1 LYTFLDPKTNHRD
14 LWVLPDPA
22 GPPENQKPKPY
33 LQTPFDKRQGQF
45 SPDGH
50 WIAYASDESGPG
62 QYQIYV
68 QSFPAGAGK
77 FQVSTGAGG
86 TQPRWRRD
94 GKELF
99 YLATDGKLMAV
110 EVQTTPKFEAAA
122 PRALFDPRISR
133 GRMPPQIFYRYD
145 VTADGKRFLVNSTPT
160 ASESSAAAPITVVV
174 NWLAA
179 LKR

>member
-1 LYTFLDPKTNHRD
+1 M
-14 LWVLPDPA
+14 
-22 GPPENQKPKPY
+22 PY
-33 LQTPFDKRQGQF
+33 LQTPFNETQGRF

-50 WIAYASDESGPG
+50 WIVYTSDESGPN

-86 TQPRWRRD
+86 TQPRWRLD
-94 GKELF
+94 GKEIF
-99 YLATDGKLMAV
+99 YLAADGKLMAV
-110 EVQTTPKFEAAA
+110 KTQTAPQFEAAA
-122 PRALFDPRISR
+122 PKTLFDPLIKR
-133 GRMPPQIFYRYD
+133 GPAPPFVFFRYD
-145 VTADGKRFLVNSTPT
+145 VTADGKRFLVNSVSTVPD
-160 ASESSAAAPITVVV
+160 SSASAPITVVV